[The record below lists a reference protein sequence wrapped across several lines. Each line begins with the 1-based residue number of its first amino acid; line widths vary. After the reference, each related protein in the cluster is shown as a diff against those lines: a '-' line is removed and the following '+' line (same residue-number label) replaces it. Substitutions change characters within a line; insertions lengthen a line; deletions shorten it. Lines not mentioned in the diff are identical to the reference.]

1 MEASAGR
8 GGHGLIR
15 LVQPQITA
23 CDAQYLK
30 RRIDEGLLESDCEV
44 ARFEQAFAGYVGVR
58 WGVAVNSGTSA
69 LHVAL
74 CALGVGPGDEVIL
87 PSYTCVALLHAVRFC
102 GATPVL
108 VDNVCAVESARFHLC
123 PDAVRRR
130 ITRRTRA
137 VLVTQMFGT
146 VLPVT
151 EADFGVPVIEDF
163 TLSLGAAVNGRR
175 AGSFGTIGVCSLHA
189 SKMISC
195 DQGGM
200 IVSSDAGCV
209 DRARRFASYGAPM
222 EAWRT
227 APPESLRGRYELA
240 GSYRMSALQAAL
252 GMSQLG
258 QLESFIARRR
268 QLARRYTV
276 TFREAGII
284 CPNVPDDDS
293 NVFFRYLIRVQRPV
307 VPVIERLRTLQIQAG
322 RGVYPPLHGLLDLPD
337 ADFPGAMDC
346 VRSLLSV
353 PLHPGLTDADVERL
367 LPAVVTAVTQEGP

>member
-1 MEASAGR
+1 MI
-8 GGHGLIR
+8 H
-15 LVQPQITA
+15 LVQPHITA
-23 CDAQYLK
+23 CDARYLK
-30 RRIDEGLLESDCEV
+30 RRIDEGLLEDDCEV
-44 ARFEQAFAGYVGVR
+44 ARFERAFADCVGAR

-74 CALGVGPGDEVIL
+74 HALGVGPGDEVIL
-87 PSYTCVALLHAVRFC
+87 PSYTCIALLHAVQFC

-108 VDNVCAVESARFHLC
+108 VDNVCAVEAAQFHLC

-163 TLSLGAAVNGRR
+163 TLSFGAEVGGRR

-200 IVSSDAGCV
+200 IVSNDAGYV
-209 DRARRFASYGAPM
+209 ERARRFTCYGASM

-227 APPESLRGRYELA
+227 APPESLRGRYALA

-252 GMSQLG
+252 GMSQLE
-258 QLESFIARRR
+258 QLEHFITRRQ
-268 QLARRYTV
+268 QLARRYTAA
-276 TFREAGII
+276 FREAGIT
-284 CPNVPDDDS
+284 CPDVPDDRS
-293 NVFFRYLIRVQRPV
+293 SVFFRYLIRVERPV
-307 VPVIERLRTLQIQAG
+307 VRVIERLRDLQIQAG
-322 RGVYPPLHGLLDLPD
+322 RGVYPPLHWLLDLPD
-337 ADFPGAMDC
+337 TDFPGTIAC

-367 LPAVVTAVTQEGP
+367 LPAVIATVTQGES